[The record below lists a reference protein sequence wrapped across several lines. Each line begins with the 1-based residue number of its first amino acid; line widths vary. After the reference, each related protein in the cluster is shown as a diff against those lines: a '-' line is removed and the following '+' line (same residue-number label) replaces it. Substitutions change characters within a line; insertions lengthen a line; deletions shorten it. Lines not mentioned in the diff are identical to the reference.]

1 MIYYNSWDKKC
12 RSVFGAVTKG
22 TEITFTV
29 FTDNCFEGF
38 LCIEDK
44 ELQMDKKDNS
54 YSVTWK
60 AEKCGPVFYYFRLT
74 ANNLYTIYI
83 GKGTRENSVFS
94 LVCPALK
101 HQVTVTQE
109 MPDLPDWYTKG
120 IMYQIFPDRF
130 AKSGDFRQI
139 KENSHTYCDWYEIPH
154 YIKNEKGEIEKWD
167 FFGGNFQGIC
177 EKLDYLKEL
186 NVSVLYL
193 NPIFEATSNHR
204 YNTADYTKIDP
215 MLGTEEDFDNLISE
229 SEKRGIK
236 IILDG
241 VFNHVGAESIYFDR
255 FGTFN
260 SDGACQSE
268 NSPYK
273 NWFYFKDY
281 PVDYESWW
289 GVMDLPKLNTENEDV
304 RQFICENVLKKWTK
318 HGIGGWRLDVADELS
333 DEFLLMINKSV
344 KEINP
349 DTVVIGEVWEDAS
362 NKIAYSVQKS
372 YFAKPELDAVMN
384 YPFRDNMVKFLLD
397 GCDAFYLKNAF
408 MTQLENY
415 PKRNF
420 MGNFNM
426 LSTHDITRIFTVTGN
441 NVRILEQFVSA
452 LFIFPGVPCIY
463 YGDEAGLEG
472 SKDPD
477 NRRTYPW
484 GKENKDIYNIYK
496 RYSDLRATSSV
507 LKEGETLFD
516 AVDENIFVVIRQK
529 GNDKI
534 ILYLN
539 NSSDEK
545 NFTSP
550 YTKNS
555 IKITPK
561 GIFTEFAT
569 F

>member
-1 MIYYNSWDKKC
+1 MIYYNSWDIKC
-12 RSVFGAVTKG
+12 KSHFGAVTKG
-22 TEITFTV
+22 EEVTFTV
-29 FTDNCFEGF
+29 LSDNCFEAF
-38 LCIEDK
+38 LCIDNQELKLDK
-44 ELQMDKKDNS
+44 NGNS
-54 YSVTWK
+54 FSVVYK
-60 AEKCGPVFYYFRLT
+60 AEKLGPIPYYFRLT

-83 GKGTRENSVFS
+83 GKGTRENSEFS
-94 LVCPALK
+94 LVCPMLN
-101 HQVTVTQE
+101 HQLTVTE
-109 MPDLPDWYTKG
+109 KMPDLPKWYTSG

-139 KENSHTYCDWYEIPH
+139 KENSHIYNDWYEIPK

-177 EKLDYLKEL
+177 EKLDYLKDL
-186 NVSVLYL
+186 NVTVIYL

-204 YNTADYTKIDP
+204 YNTADYTKVDP
-215 MLGTEEDFDNLISE
+215 MLGTEEDFDNLILE
-229 SEKRGIK
+229 AKKRGIK

-241 VFNHVGAESIYFDR
+241 VFNHVGAESIYFDK
-255 FGTFN
+255 FGALN
-260 SDGACQSE
+260 SNGACQDE
-268 NSPYK
+268 NSPYI

-281 PVDYESWW
+281 PIDYESWW
-289 GVMDLPKLNTENEDV
+289 GVMDLPKLNTENPAV
-304 RQFICENVLKKWTK
+304 REFICQNVLKKWTK
-318 HGIGGWRLDVADELS
+318 HGLGGWRLDVADELS

-344 KEINP
+344 KEINT

-362 NKIAYSVQKS
+362 NKVAYSMQKS
-372 YFAKPELDAVMN
+372 YFSKPELDAVMN
-384 YPFRDNMVKFLLD
+384 YPFRDNMVKFLLG

-415 PKRNF
+415 PSRNF
-420 MGNFNM
+420 AGNFNM
-426 LSTHDITRIFTVTGN
+426 LSTHDITRIFTVVN
-441 NVRILEQFVSA
+441 KNMNILEQFVSA

-472 SKDPD
+472 GKDPD

-496 RYSDLRATSSV
+496 RYSDLRASSSV
-507 LKEGETLFD
+507 LKEGSTLFD

-529 GNDKI
+529 GDEKI

-539 NSSDEK
+539 NIAAEK

-550 YTKNS
+550 YTGKS
-555 IKITPK
+555 IKITPN
-561 GIFTEFAT
+561 GIYTENF
-569 F
+569 